1 MIKGVNKAI
10 IEVND
15 TGNKYF
21 EKAILFVKSDYKN
34 TSQKTLEKHAKEFI
48 SNQCSN
54 NNTNNSAPIYE
65 YFDLKQDR
73 KRKRRLFL
81 ILGGYLLLICAI
93 VMAII
98 MR

>member
-21 EKAILFVKSDYKN
+21 EKAILFVKSDYKD

-54 NNTNNSAPIYE
+54 NKTNNTPLYE

>member
-10 IEVND
+10 IEINE

-21 EKAILFVKSDYKN
+21 EKAILFVRTETSEA
-34 TSQKTLEKHAKEFI
+34 SQKRLEKEAKEYVKNIDKLPF
-48 SNQCSN
+48 
-54 NNTNNSAPIYE
+54 YD
-65 YFDLKQDR
+65 YFDLSADR

-81 ILGGYLLLICAI
+81 ILGGYLLLLGTI
-93 VMAII
+93 VVVIL

>member
-10 IEVND
+10 IEINE

-21 EKAILFVKSDYKN
+21 EKAILYVRSEMSDENEK
-34 TSQKTLEKHAKEFI
+34 KLERQAKEYVANIDKLPF
-48 SNQCSN
+48 
-54 NNTNNSAPIYE
+54 YD
-65 YFDLKQDR
+65 YFDLARDR
-73 KRKRRLFL
+73 IRKRRLFL

-93 VMAII
+93 VMAVI

>member
-10 IEVND
+10 IEINE

-21 EKAILFVKSDYKN
+21 EKAILYIRAEKSEESEK
-34 TSQKTLEKHAKEFI
+34 KLERAAKEYVASIDKLPF
-48 SNQCSN
+48 
-54 NNTNNSAPIYE
+54 YD
-65 YFDLKQDR
+65 YFDLAKDR

-81 ILGGYLLLICAI
+81 ILGGYLLLLCAI
-93 VMAII
+93 VMIVI